1 MDEDILNPENA
12 YNYALKRRPKSGI
25 KTTSVLSPP
34 RYPDEAY
41 AAAEALRE
49 VDEEIEA
56 RRRQLEARDL
66 LEWL

>member
-12 YNYALKRRPKSGI
+12 YNHALKRRPKSGI
-25 KTTSVLSPP
+25 KTSSVSSPP
-34 RYPDEAY
+34 HCPAEAR

-56 RRRQLEARDL
+56 RRRQLEARTL
-66 LEWL
+66 LERL